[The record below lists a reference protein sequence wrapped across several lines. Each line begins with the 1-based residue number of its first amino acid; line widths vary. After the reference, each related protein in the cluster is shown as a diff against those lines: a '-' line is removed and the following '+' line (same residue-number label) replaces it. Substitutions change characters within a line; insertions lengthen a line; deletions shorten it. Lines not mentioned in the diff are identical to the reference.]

1 MVHISETWYFH
12 SQIVFNLANPCLLF
26 PYIIHVLQS
35 INCYNYSIRET
46 IDIPRFCGFK
56 EVVCFSGKKSTSK
69 VYSLPSFNYIIHHWC
84 HFQRC

>member
-1 MVHISETWYFH
+1 MVHMSETWYFH

-56 EVVCFSGKKSTSK
+56 EAVCFSGKKNQLQRYT
-69 VYSLPSFNYIIHHWC
+69 VCHHLIT
-84 HFQRC
+84 